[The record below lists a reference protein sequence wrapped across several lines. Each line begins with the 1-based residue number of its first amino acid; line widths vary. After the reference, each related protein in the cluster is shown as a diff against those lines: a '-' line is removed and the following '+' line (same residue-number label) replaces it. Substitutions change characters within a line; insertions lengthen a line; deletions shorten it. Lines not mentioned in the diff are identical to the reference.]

1 MKIKLK
7 TEISEDIKDT
17 EIIIKTN
24 KLTDEIQSV
33 IDILQNFDT
42 YLNNII
48 ATQNND
54 IFIINVEDIICLYSE
69 NKNNYC
75 RTINGTYKIKYTLSE
90 LENKLSPK
98 NFIRI
103 SNSCIANFKQVECF
117 NNEIVGTIKIKY
129 KDGNVDYVSRRR
141 IKDVMQALKGGI

>member
-1 MKIKLK
+1 VKIKLK

-54 IFIINVEDIICLYSE
+54 IFIIDVEDIICLYSE

-75 RTINGTYKIKYTLSE
+75 RTINGTYKIKYTLYE

-103 SNSCIANFKQVECF
+103 SNSCIANFKQVEFF
-117 NNEIVGTIKIKY
+117 NNEIVGTIKVKY

-141 IKDVMQALKGGI
+141 INHVMKALKGGI

>member
-54 IFIINVEDIICLYSE
+54 IFIINVEDIM
-69 NKNNYC
+69 
-75 RTINGTYKIKYTLSE
+75 
-90 LENKLSPK
+90 
-98 NFIRI
+98 FI
-103 SNSCIANFKQVECF
+103 
-117 NNEIVGTIKIKY
+117 
-129 KDGNVDYVSRRR
+129 
-141 IKDVMQALKGGI
+141 

>member
-1 MKIKLK
+1 VKIKLK

-54 IFIINVEDIICLYSE
+54 IFIIDVEDIICLYSE

-75 RTINGTYKIKYTLSE
+75 RTINGTYKIKYTLYE

-103 SNSCIANFKQVECF
+103 SNSCIANFKQVEFF
-117 NNEIVGTIKIKY
+117 NNEIVGTIKVKY

-141 IKDVMQALKGGI
+141 INHVMKAL